1 MNDKGPR
8 PFGVTIVFIVI
19 VLTGLYTVVLG
30 IMRLFNREE
39 TNLSIAAAIVTIVVG
54 AVYLLV
60 ARGIGHGSR
69 GARFLVA
76 IVAMLSILSA
86 IWVLISS
93 NGLWLSATIQ
103 ILLGL
108 IVLALLSTARA
119 RMYFAR

>member
-1 MNDKGPR
+1 MDDKGPR

-19 VLTGLYTVVLG
+19 VLTGLYSVVLG
-30 IMRLFNREE
+30 IVRLFNREE
-39 TNLSIAAAIVTIVVG
+39 TDVSIGAALVTIAIG

-76 IVAMLSILSA
+76 IVAVLSILSA
-86 IWVLISS
+86 IWVLIISQ
-93 NGLWLSATIQ
+93 GLWLSVTVQ

-108 IVLALLSTARA
+108 IVLALLYTARA